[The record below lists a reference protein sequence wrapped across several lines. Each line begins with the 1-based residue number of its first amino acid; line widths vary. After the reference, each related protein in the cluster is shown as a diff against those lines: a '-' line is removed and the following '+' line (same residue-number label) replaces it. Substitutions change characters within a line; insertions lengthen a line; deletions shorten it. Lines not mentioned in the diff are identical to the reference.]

1 MKKLYF
7 LNEEESKR
15 ILNLHKEAT
24 KKQYLPEASFGSS
37 GWVSVSYTNFSL
49 TLNNYLEMERRGSGS
64 ELKLFKGTVF
74 SKENADTIVTKPNT
88 TYQLVGDYT
97 GGVEEDG
104 KGKIRYYCKTK
115 EFAIEGR
122 NAKFWGEDFQ
132 DDVQKAFDAL
142 CDELPNA
149 SQNTQK
155 ESSVVKGF
163 EKFPCIPSNP
173 KAKSSKLSDGSIAYI
188 IDGVVYYGNGRKKL
202 VDGTMA
208 NYSCGKESSNTK
220 TNTKTKVK
228 QPTIPSDTDLDMV
241 LTKL

>member
-7 LNEEESKR
+7 LDEHEKRR
-15 ILNLHKEAT
+15 ILNLHESAT
-24 KKQYLPEASFGSS
+24 KKQYIPEASFGSS

-74 SKENADTIVTKPNT
+74 SKENATTIVTRPNT

-97 GGVEEDG
+97 GGVEEEG

-149 SQNTQK
+149 SQNGGQGEVEKNAISCGWKKQDGTADVEGYKNAKWQCPK
-155 ESSVVKGF
+155 PVTTTTTTRRPGTTTTVVK
-163 EKFPCIPSNP
+163 P
-173 KAKSSKLSDGSIAYI
+173 
-188 IDGVVYYGNGRKKL
+188 V
-202 VDGTMA
+202 
-208 NYSCGKESSNTK
+208 
-220 TNTKTKVK
+220 
-228 QPTIPSDTDLDMV
+228 IPSDTDLDAV
-241 LTKL
+241 YAKL

>member
-1 MKKLYF
+1 MG
-7 LNEEESKR
+7 
-15 ILNLHKEAT
+15 I
-24 KKQYLPEASFGSS
+24 
-37 GWVSVSYTNFSL
+37 SVSYTNFTL

-74 SKENADTIVTKPNT
+74 SKENATTIVTRPNT

-97 GGVEEDG
+97 GGVEEEG

-155 ESSVVKGF
+155 AGGQGEV
-163 EKFPCIPSNP
+163 EKNAISC
-173 KAKSSKLSDGSIAYI
+173 GW
-188 IDGVVYYGNGRKKL
+188 KKQ
-202 VDGTMA
+202 DGTA
-208 NYSCGKESSNTK
+208 DVEGYKNAKWQCPKPGT
-220 TNTKTKVK
+220 TKTKINK
-228 QPTIPSDTDLDMV
+228 ED
-241 LTKL
+241 K

>member
-7 LNEEESKR
+7 LDEDEKSR
-15 ILNLHKEAT
+15 ILNLHESAT

-149 SQNTQK
+149 SKDTQK
-155 ESSVVKGF
+155 AGGQSEV
-163 EKFPCIPSNP
+163 EKNAISC
-173 KAKSSKLSDGSIAYI
+173 GW
-188 IDGVVYYGNGRKKL
+188 KKQ
-202 VDGTMA
+202 DGTA
-208 NYSCGKESSNTK
+208 DVEGYKNAKWQCPKPGTTKTKINKVK
-220 TNTKTKVK
+220 TNTVVK
-228 QPTIPSDTDLDMV
+228 PVIPSDADLDAV
-241 LTKL
+241 YAKL